1 VSRLSTM
8 RLPLRR
14 SMLCAVLVGAALAP
28 ATATAGTYDVVACD
42 AAGGVNNSWAA
53 VSNHPDL
60 LAYAECPSGGDG
72 RRGLVA
78 RHALKAANAPAG
90 AYAHMR
96 FDAPAGT
103 AVVGLRAS
111 YRFFRSDSSWQVGLS
126 NGRAL
131 LRGCPAGHPPCD
143 MGSADEFIGIPAS
156 STIYIET
163 FCPSGCSL
171 DSVND
176 PARWYRRASAS
187 LYSATVRIQ
196 DDAPPTVSAVSGG
209 LWSDGWKGGVQD
221 IRFAAGDSAGVRS
234 SAVLVDGTAR
244 LGSNE
249 ACDYTRPAP
258 CRNSSP
264 AFQLDTTTIKPDGQH
279 ALAVEVVDAA
289 GNPARVGRTV
299 LIDNTAPV
307 TPLDVQVAGGA
318 GWRSTNDFD
327 LGWRNPTEAAA
338 PIAGA
343 EFEICPAGT
352 TTCCVRGS
360 RSGKG
365 LSSIEDLKV
374 PSAGEWDIKV
384 WLRDEA
390 GNHDPKTAA
399 VLKVGWDDAAPELH
413 FTEPDPNDPTL
424 LALSTRDAG
433 SGVVRGS
440 IEIKSVGSEAWRP
453 LPSSVQGRRVLA
465 RLDDERLRDGR
476 YELRG
481 YGADAAG
488 NERTTQ
494 ALADGGKA
502 ELRLPLRIKTSLRAG
517 VVRRGRKTRF
527 RSRAFIRYGTPV
539 RVTGRL
545 TARGGNPVQDTEVVV
560 LSRIRADGA
569 QYEPLATVKT
579 SRTGRFS
586 FRVPRGPSRVL
597 QLRYG
602 GTGTV
607 RSATRMVSLL
617 VRGRSTMRRDKR
629 SYLNGEVMQLSG
641 RLRGGRIPAEGKLVE
656 LQVRLRGSWRTFATT
671 RADAKGRWSYGYRFD
686 GTRGRQTY
694 RFRVRVPR
702 ESNYPYDTG
711 TSRAIRV
718 PVRGV

>member
-1 VSRLSTM
+1 M
-8 RLPLRR
+8 RLCR
-14 SMLCAVLVGAALAP
+14 STFCAVVVGLAIGP
-28 ATATAGTYDVVACD
+28 ATAGAGTYDVVACD
-42 AAGGVNNSWAA
+42 AAGGVNNSWTP

-60 LAYAECPSGGDG
+60 LAYTECPSGGDG

-78 RHALKAANAPAG
+78 RHALKAASAPPG

-96 FDAPAGT
+96 FDAPPGT
-103 AVVGLRAS
+103 AVIGLRAS

-126 NGRAL
+126 NGRTL
-131 LRGCPAGHPPCD
+131 VRGCQAGHPPCD
-143 MGSADEFIGIPAS
+143 IGSADEYIGVPAS
-156 STIYIET
+156 PTIYIET
-163 FCPSGCSL
+163 YCPGGCSL
-171 DSVND
+171 DGVND
-176 PARWYRRASAS
+176 PARWYRRASAA

-196 DDAPPTVSAVSGG
+196 DDVPPSIGALSGG

-221 IRFAAGDSAGVRS
+221 VRFSAVDNAGVRS

-244 LGSNE
+244 RSSTE
-249 ACDYTRPAP
+249 ACDFTRPAP
-258 CRNSSP
+258 CPNPSP

-279 ALAVEVVDAA
+279 TLAVEVVDAA
-289 GNPARVGRTV
+289 GNPTRTSRTV

-307 TPLDVQVAGGA
+307 TPVDVQVAGGA

-327 LGWRNPTEAAA
+327 VSWRNPQETAA

-343 EFEICPAGT
+343 EFELCPSGSLT
-352 TTCCVRGS
+352 SCVRGS
-360 RSGKG
+360 RSGQG
-365 LSSIEDLKV
+365 LSAIDDLKV
-374 PSAGEWDIKV
+374 PSAGEWDLRV
-384 WLRDEA
+384 WLRDQA
-390 GNHDPKTAA
+390 GNHDPKTA
-399 VLKVGWDDAAPELH
+399 VTLQLGWDDAAPELH
-413 FTEPDPNDPTL
+413 FAEPDPNDPTL

-440 IEIKSVGSEAWRP
+440 IEIKSVGSEVWRP
-453 LPSSVQGRRVLA
+453 LETSVQGRRVLA
-465 RLDDERLRDGR
+465 RLEDERLRDGR

-494 ALADGGKA
+494 ALANGAKA

-517 VVRRGRKTRF
+517 VVRRTRF

-539 RVTGRL
+539 RVKGRL

-560 LSRIRADGA
+560 LSRIRTDGSPW
-569 QYEPLATVKT
+569 EPLATVKT

-586 FRVPRGPSRVL
+586 FRVPKGPSRVL

-607 RSATRMVSLL
+607 RSATRTMSLL
-617 VRGRSTMRRDKR
+617 VRGRSTLRRDKR
-629 SYLNGEVMQLSG
+629 SYVNGEVMQLSG

-686 GTRGRQTY
+686 GTRGRQLY

-711 TSRAIRV
+711 TSKAIRV